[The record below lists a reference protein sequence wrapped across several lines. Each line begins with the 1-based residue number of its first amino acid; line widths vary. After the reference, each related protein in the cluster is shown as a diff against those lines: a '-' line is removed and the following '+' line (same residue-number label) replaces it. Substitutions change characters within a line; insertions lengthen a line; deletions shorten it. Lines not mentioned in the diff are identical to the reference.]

1 MEIEHIIQL
10 AGAIVS
16 ILVIGNEILKQIR
29 EWRGGSPELRL
40 LRTTVESLNKD
51 HTGLL
56 EKILAKLP

>member
-1 MEIEHIIQL
+1 MEIEYIIQL

-40 LRTTVESLNKD
+40 LRTTVESLNRD